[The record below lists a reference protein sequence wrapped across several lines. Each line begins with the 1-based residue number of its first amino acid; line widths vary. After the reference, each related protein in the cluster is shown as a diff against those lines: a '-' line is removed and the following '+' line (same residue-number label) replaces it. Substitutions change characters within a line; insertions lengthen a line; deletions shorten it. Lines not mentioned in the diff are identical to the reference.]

1 MKTKYIFASCLLAS
15 MTWTGCQEIDTFPEG
30 GTVTSD
36 QKEEIAE
43 KNPER
48 AEAGVNAIFALFS
61 QYGPNENALGVLRH
75 NDFGYPTIMLATD
88 ANGADVV
95 SDNNG
100 YNWAGNSLTYEDRS
114 YTSYECQMVWNDLY
128 STIYAANNVIATID
142 PATEEPTTQKFLGQA
157 LAARAFG
164 YFVLAQLY
172 QFNYVGHESD
182 PCVPLITNE
191 NSAEAAQNGIGRA
204 TVEEVYT
211 QIHKDL
217 DQSITLLESAE
228 EAGETRADKRYI
240 NASVAYGIRARVNL
254 TMQKWNEAKT
264 DAETAISIADATPA
278 SIADVSKPT
287 FCDLGES
294 DWMWGINVD
303 ETDDIVSQEE
313 TLKNEYGNVKQ
324 NSYKTQ
330 NEHMQTENDK
340 RRALRKMEED
350 LQRLITQY
358 DSEMLRL
365 TTESAQAYKDMT
377 EIEGKLTVLKGEMA
391 KLREKRA
398 PYMNDERAYCKR
410 ELDNTKTIQ
419 DMSAASYTLQFYIR
433 RFLKTAKK
441 PVKKSKK

>member
-61 QYGPNENALGVLRH
+61 QYGPNVNALGGLRH
-75 NDFGYPTIMLATD
+75 NDFGYPTIMLSTD

-128 STIYAANNVIATID
+128 SIIYAANNVIATID

-303 ETDDIVSQEE
+303 ETDDIVSSGIVNWISHMGS
-313 TLKNEYGNVKQ
+313 LNYGYANF
-324 NSYKTQ
+324 SG
-330 NEHMQTENDK
+330 
-340 RRALRKMEED
+340 
-350 LQRLITQY
+350 
-358 DSEMLRL
+358 
-365 TTESAQAYKDMT
+365 
-377 EIEGKLTVLKGEMA
+377 GKLINKKLYNTIPATDVRKGWWLNENGESPNLSVEQKAWMDTYYG
-391 KLREKRA
+391 
-398 PYMNDERAYCKR
+398 PYTQVKFSPYANVVGQSTNANDASHAY
-410 ELDNTKTIQ
+410 
-419 DMSAASYTLQFYIR
+419 
-433 RFLKTAKK
+433 
-441 PVKKSKK
+441 